1 MSLEERIMQDLKEAM
16 KAKDQAA
23 LRSIRA
29 VKAAI
34 LLAKTEG
41 SNKEISK
48 EKEIQMVQKLV
59 KQRKESLEIYERS
72 GREDLA
78 QKERE
83 EIEVIERYLP
93 KQLTEEELEAELK
106 KIIAEV
112 GAESPKDLGKVM
124 GVATKQLAGKADG
137 KMISQVTKR
146 LLES

>member
-1 MSLEERIMQDLKEAM
+1 MSLEEKIMQDLKEAM

-93 KQLTEEELEAELK
+93 KQLTEAELEAELK

-124 GVATKQLAGKADG
+124 GVATKRLAGKADG

>member
-1 MSLEERIMQDLKEAM
+1 MSLEEKIMQDLKEAM

-41 SNKEISK
+41 SNKEISE

>member
-1 MSLEERIMQDLKEAM
+1 MSLEEKIMQDLKEAM

-93 KQLTEEELEAELK
+93 KQLTEAELEAELK
-106 KIIAEV
+106 NIIAEV

-124 GVATKQLAGKADG
+124 GVATKRLAGKADG